1 MFKWFSLVFNFLLII
16 VFFQLFKLEDVAMGI
31 WIEQFKNTGQEV
43 HYRSDDRFYNA
54 GCESDYILAHY
65 QGPRMV
71 LCLWEKLQKDHRAF
85 CCE

>member
-1 MFKWFSLVFNFLLII
+1 MFKWFSLVFNLLLII

-43 HYRSDDRFYNA
+43 HYMSDDRFYNA

>member
-1 MFKWFSLVFNFLLII
+1 MFKCFSLVFNFLLII

-43 HYRSDDRFYNA
+43 HYMSDDRFYNA